1 MSVREYSSGLLV
13 PRLKLMLVDR
23 RGWSAPVNRRK
34 ADGSYRVMSGGSGRS
49 CTRILPNPDLARTMA
64 GSQKERAI
72 DVTAPGEARQG
83 SIGTSV
89 EDGRGSDALNM
100 QSSERRIALT
110 DLVNTGRCSEV
121 ATDDAD
127 GSIERTRSLC
137 LSAYLDHAAATLRDA
152 ATENASLIDRFDSL
166 RERLRHRQLQ
176 LAVLGQF
183 KRGKSTFINAL
194 LGAPLLP
201 MAVVPL
207 TAVPI
212 FISWR
217 SSPSVC
223 VRFADGRPA
232 QELSADNPDAIREF
246 LFRFVAEEANP
257 KNTLRVDRVEVFYP
271 APVLADNTVLIDT
284 PGVGSTFRHNTEA
297 ALQVLAECDAAVL
310 HQQNSR
316 HAEAGTGHLAPALV
330 RRLREPCV
338 RLSCRG
344 PVSACS

>member
-1 MSVREYSSGLLV
+1 MAKKKISSG
-13 PRLKLMLVDR
+13 
-23 RGWSAPVNRRK
+23 GK
-34 ADGSYRVMSGGSGRS
+34 AEASGSNYE
-49 CTRILPNPDLARTMA
+49 TL
-64 GSQKERAI
+64 
-72 DVTAPGEARQG
+72 
-83 SIGTSV
+83 
-89 EDGRGSDALNM
+89 
-100 QSSERRIALT
+100 
-110 DLVNTGRCSEV
+110 V
-121 ATDDAD
+121 ATWYAH
-127 GSIERTRSLC
+127 
-137 LSAYLDHAAATLRDA
+137 SALLGAAAQPPFDLPADTL
-152 ATENASLIDRFDSL
+152 
-166 RERLRHRQLQ
+166 
-176 LAVLGQF
+176 LGQF